1 MSEDNKDK
9 NHILESFNII
19 SSGSL
24 SEDIQK
30 MDMKMSSLPDIE
42 VREVVI
48 KETGNFLNL
57 PGNIINIPI
66 EMIVFPFFTP
76 QKQNKRINFQYSF
89 EDLGV
94 TMYCTLVAK
103 DNNDKVYQPSIFE
116 EKIYNYLISMYEAKK
131 EADVD
136 EENEYIEFEISD
148 FIVNFLG
155 NKMNRAYYTKVEQAL
170 KNLKSTEYQFIVSNH
185 TKFGKYKFED
195 EEFKLLTYQKL
206 KKGKKVYYRVILNKN
221 IRKKIK
227 DKRYIK
233 YNSRALMEILTKDPI
248 AGRIYKYIS
257 KIRFETFEGRINLRT
272 LAAIIPLKMEQ
283 ETERPNKNGEMKTYI
298 LSRAKQ
304 VLKRVLK
311 AYEVLQ
317 ELGYIKTFSYDE
329 DKKEN
334 TYYINYVFNPE
345 KDGECHVSSYLENK
359 SKSVESKTSKSAKS
373 KKGYEEA
380 IIDTDPDIDYYDIE
394 EAEIVSEE
402 PSKPLSENKDTESRT
417 KVVRKSLSRTKKVE
431 TYEDLPETVVT
442 LIHKA
447 KRNIYISRAW
457 DRRTDT
463 KIRKIFNEDGED
475 LACEVLK
482 IIYKNLNKNI
492 KTTLVQY
499 INGVLKNI
507 YKSETPKQ
515 NLTLFGGNEVK
526 EKTIISK
533 KKIKQARKG
542 IKTKPLTNAM
552 KDLKDEVGIPRDV
565 LIEFEKL
572 DDYEKLKVEEK
583 ALKLCSEEAKVSE
596 NFLLTMKEKSKV
608 LYLNTIK
615 KYIERALDEI
625 IVK

>member
-1 MSEDNKDK
+1 MSEDNKNK
-9 NHILESFNII
+9 NDLLESFNIV

-30 MDMKMSSLPDIE
+30 MDMKLSSLPDIE

-57 PGNIINIPI
+57 QGNIINIPI

-136 EENEYIEFEISD
+136 EEDEYIEFEISD

-233 YNSRALMEILTKDPI
+233 YNSRALMEIMTKDPI

-257 KIRFETFEGRINLRT
+257 KIRYETMEGRINLRT

-311 AYEVLQ
+311 AYEILQ
-317 ELGYIKTFSYDE
+317 ELGYIKEFSFDE
-329 DKKEN
+329 EKKEN
-334 TYYINYVFNPE
+334 TYYINYSFNPE
-345 KDGECHVSSYLENK
+345 KDGECHVSTFLENK
-359 SKSVESKTSKSAKS
+359 SAKKKNLSNKSAAFKDDEIIIENKNMYS
-373 KKGYEEA
+373 KFDDEL
-380 IIDTDPDIDYYDIE
+380 IS
-394 EAEIVSEE
+394 EAEVVEIKDSE
-402 PSKPLSENKDTESRT
+402 PKKSTN
-417 KVVRKSLSRTKKVE
+417 KVVRSSVSRTKKVE
-431 TYEDLPETVVT
+431 NYEDLPENVVN
-442 LIHKA
+442 LIYKA
-447 KRNIYISRAW
+447 KRNIYISRSW
-457 DRRTDT
+457 DKRTDT
-463 KIRKIFNEDGED
+463 KIRKIYTEDGEEFVS
-475 LACEVLK
+475 EVLK

-499 INGVLKNI
+499 INGVLKNL
-507 YKSETPKQ
+507 YKSETPRQ
-515 NLTLFGGNEVK
+515 NLQLFNNDVK

-533 KKIKQARKG
+533 RKIKQARKG
-542 IKTKPLTNAM
+542 IKAKTLTNTI
-552 KDLKDEVGIPRDV
+552 KDLKDELDIPRDV

-596 NFLLTMKEKSKV
+596 TFLLTMKEKSKV

-615 KYIERALDEI
+615 KYIEKVLDEI
-625 IVK
+625 Y

>member
-1 MSEDNKDK
+1 MSEDNKNK
-9 NHILESFNII
+9 NDLLESFNIV

-30 MDMKMSSLPDIE
+30 MDMKLSSLPDIE

-57 PGNIINIPI
+57 QGNIINIPI

-116 EKIYNYLISMYEAKK
+116 EKIYNYLISIYEAKR

-136 EENEYIEFEISD
+136 EEDEYIEFEISD

-233 YNSRALMEILTKDPI
+233 YNSRALMEIMTKDPI

-257 KIRFETFEGRINLRT
+257 KIRYETMEGRINLRT

-311 AYEVLQ
+311 AYEILQ
-317 ELGYIKTFSYDE
+317 ELGYIKEFSFDE
-329 DKKEN
+329 EKKEN
-334 TYYINYVFNPE
+334 TYYINYSFNPE
-345 KDGECHVSSYLENK
+345 KDGECHVSTFLENK
-359 SKSVESKTSKSAKS
+359 SVKKKNLSNNNILSKNDEIIIENKNIYSKFDDELIS
-373 KKGYEEA
+373 
-380 IIDTDPDIDYYDIE
+380 
-394 EAEIVSEE
+394 EAEVIEIKDSE
-402 PSKPLSENKDTESRT
+402 PKKSTN
-417 KVVRKSLSRTKKVE
+417 KVVRSSVNRTKKVE
-431 TYEDLPETVVT
+431 NYEDLPESVVN
-442 LIHKA
+442 LIYKA
-447 KRNIYISRAW
+447 KRNIYISRSW
-457 DRRTDT
+457 DKRTDT
-463 KIRKIFNEDGED
+463 KIRKIYTEDGEEFVS
-475 LACEVLK
+475 EVLK

-499 INGVLKNI
+499 INGVLKNL

-515 NLTLFGGNEVK
+515 NLQLFNNDVK

-533 KKIKQARKG
+533 RKIKQARKG
-542 IKTKPLTNAM
+542 IKAKTLTNTI
-552 KDLKDEVGIPRDV
+552 KDLKDELDIPRDV

-596 NFLLTMKEKSKV
+596 TFLLTMKEKSKV

-615 KYIERALDEI
+615 KYIEKVLDEI
-625 IVK
+625 Y

>member
-1 MSEDNKDK
+1 MSEDSKNKNDL
-9 NHILESFNII
+9 LESFNIV

-30 MDMKMSSLPDIE
+30 MDMKLSSLPDIE

-57 PGNIINIPI
+57 QGNIINIPI

-136 EENEYIEFEISD
+136 EEDEYIEFEISD

-233 YNSRALMEILTKDPI
+233 YNSRALMEIMTKDPI

-257 KIRFETFEGRINLRT
+257 KIRYETMEGRINLRT

-311 AYEVLQ
+311 AYEILQ
-317 ELGYIKTFSYDE
+317 ELGYIKEFYFDE
-329 DKKEN
+329 EKKEN
-334 TYYINYVFNPE
+334 TYYINYSFNPE
-345 KDGECHVSSYLENK
+345 KDGECHVSTFLENK
-359 SKSVESKTSKSAKS
+359 SLKKKNLSNKSSVSKDDEIIIENKTIYSKFDDELIS
-373 KKGYEEA
+373 
-380 IIDTDPDIDYYDIE
+380 
-394 EAEIVSEE
+394 EAEVVEIKDSE
-402 PSKPLSENKDTESRT
+402 PKKSTN
-417 KVVRKSLSRTKKVE
+417 KVVRSSVSRTKKVE
-431 TYEDLPETVVT
+431 NYEDLPESVVN
-442 LIHKA
+442 LIYKA
-447 KRNIYISRAW
+447 KRNIYISRSW
-457 DRRTDT
+457 DKRTDT
-463 KIRKIFNEDGED
+463 KIRKIYTEDGEEFVS
-475 LACEVLK
+475 EVLK

-499 INGVLKNI
+499 INGVLKNL
-507 YKSETPKQ
+507 YKSETPRQ
-515 NLTLFGGNEVK
+515 NLQLFNNDVK

-533 KKIKQARKG
+533 RKIKQARKG
-542 IKTKPLTNAM
+542 IKAKTLTNTI
-552 KDLKDEVGIPRDV
+552 KDLKDELDIPRDV

-596 NFLLTMKEKSKV
+596 TFLLTMKEKSKV

-615 KYIERALDEI
+615 KYIEKVLDEI
-625 IVK
+625 Y

>member
-1 MSEDNKDK
+1 MSEDNKNK
-9 NHILESFNII
+9 NDLLESFNIV

-30 MDMKMSSLPDIE
+30 MDMKLSSLPDIE

-57 PGNIINIPI
+57 QGNIINIPI

-116 EKIYNYLISMYEAKK
+116 EKIYNYLISMYEAKR

-136 EENEYIEFEISD
+136 EEDEYIEFEISD

-233 YNSRALMEILTKDPI
+233 YNSRALMEIMTKDPI

-257 KIRFETFEGRINLRT
+257 KIRYETMEGRINLRT

-311 AYEVLQ
+311 AYEILQ
-317 ELGYIKTFSYDE
+317 ELGYIKEFSFDE
-329 DKKEN
+329 EKKEN
-334 TYYINYVFNPE
+334 TYYINYSFNPE
-345 KDGECHVSSYLENK
+345 KDGECHVSTFLENK
-359 SKSVESKTSKSAKS
+359 SVKKKNLSNNNILSKNDEIIIENKNIYSKFDDELIS
-373 KKGYEEA
+373 
-380 IIDTDPDIDYYDIE
+380 
-394 EAEIVSEE
+394 EAEVIEIKDSE
-402 PSKPLSENKDTESRT
+402 PKKSTN
-417 KVVRKSLSRTKKVE
+417 KVVRSSVNRTKKVE
-431 TYEDLPETVVT
+431 NYEDLPESVVN
-442 LIHKA
+442 LIYKA
-447 KRNIYISRAW
+447 KRNIYISRSW
-457 DRRTDT
+457 DKRTDT
-463 KIRKIFNEDGED
+463 KIRKIYTEDGEEFVS
-475 LACEVLK
+475 EVLK

-499 INGVLKNI
+499 INGVLKN
-507 YKSETPKQ
+507 Q
-515 NLTLFGGNEVK
+515 LQF
-526 EKTIISK
+526 
-533 KKIKQARKG
+533 
-542 IKTKPLTNAM
+542 
-552 KDLKDEVGIPRDV
+552 
-565 LIEFEKL
+565 
-572 DDYEKLKVEEK
+572 
-583 ALKLCSEEAKVSE
+583 
-596 NFLLTMKEKSKV
+596 
-608 LYLNTIK
+608 
-615 KYIERALDEI
+615 
-625 IVK
+625 

>member
-1 MSEDNKDK
+1 MNEDNKNK
-9 NHILESFNII
+9 NDLLESFNIV

-30 MDMKMSSLPDIE
+30 MDMKLSSIDMKSSNLPDIE

-57 PGNIINIPI
+57 QGNIINIPI

-116 EKIYNYLISMYEAKK
+116 EKIYNYLISMYEAKR
-131 EADVD
+131 EADID
-136 EENEYIEFEISD
+136 EEDEYIEFEISD

-206 KKGKKVYYRVILNKN
+206 KKGKKVYYKVTLNKN

-233 YNSRALMEILTKDPI
+233 YNSRALMEIMTKDPI

-257 KIRFETFEGRINLRT
+257 KIRYETMEGRINLRT

-283 ETERPNKNGEMKTYI
+283 ETERLNKNGEMKTYI

-311 AYEVLQ
+311 AYEILQ
-317 ELGYIKTFSYDE
+317 ELGYIQEFSFDE
-329 DKKEN
+329 EKKEN
-334 TYYINYVFNPE
+334 TYYINYSFNPE
-345 KDGECHVSSYLENK
+345 KDGECHVSTFLENK
-359 SKSVESKTSKSAKS
+359 SAKKKNLSNKSAAFKDDEIIIENKNMYS
-373 KKGYEEA
+373 KFDDEL
-380 IIDTDPDIDYYDIE
+380 IS
-394 EAEIVSEE
+394 EAEVVEIKDSE
-402 PSKPLSENKDTESRT
+402 PKKSTN
-417 KVVRKSLSRTKKVE
+417 KVVRSSVSRSKKVE
-431 TYEDLPETVVT
+431 NYEDLPENVVN
-442 LIHKA
+442 LIYKA
-447 KRNIYISRAW
+447 KRNIYISRSW
-457 DRRTDT
+457 DKRTDT
-463 KIRKIFNEDGED
+463 KIRKIYTEDGEEFVS
-475 LACEVLK
+475 EVLK

-499 INGVLKNI
+499 INGVLKNL

-515 NLTLFGGNEVK
+515 NLQLFNNDVK

-533 KKIKQARKG
+533 RKIKQARKG
-542 IKTKPLTNAM
+542 IKAKTLTNTI
-552 KDLKDEVGIPRDV
+552 KDLKDELDIPRDV

-596 NFLLTMKEKSKV
+596 TFLLTMKEKSKV

-615 KYIERALDEI
+615 KYIEKVLDEI
-625 IVK
+625 Y

>member
-1 MSEDNKDK
+1 MNEDNKNK
-9 NHILESFNII
+9 NDLLESFNIV

-30 MDMKMSSLPDIE
+30 MDMKLSSLPDIE

-57 PGNIINIPI
+57 QGNIINIPI

-136 EENEYIEFEISD
+136 EEDEYIEFEISD

-233 YNSRALMEILTKDPI
+233 YNSRALMEIMTKDPI

-257 KIRFETFEGRINLRT
+257 KIRYETMEGRINLRT

-311 AYEVLQ
+311 AYEILQ
-317 ELGYIKTFSYDE
+317 ELGYIQEFSFDE
-329 DKKEN
+329 EKKEN
-334 TYYINYVFNPE
+334 TYYINYSFNPE
-345 KDGECHVSSYLENK
+345 KDGECHVSTFLENK
-359 SKSVESKTSKSAKS
+359 SAKKKNLSNKSAAFKDDEIIIENKNMYS
-373 KKGYEEA
+373 KFDDEL
-380 IIDTDPDIDYYDIE
+380 IS
-394 EAEIVSEE
+394 EAEVVEIKDSE
-402 PSKPLSENKDTESRT
+402 PKKSTN
-417 KVVRKSLSRTKKVE
+417 KVVRSSVSRSKKVE
-431 TYEDLPETVVT
+431 NYEDLPENVVN
-442 LIHKA
+442 LIYKA
-447 KRNIYISRAW
+447 KRNIYISRSW
-457 DRRTDT
+457 DKRTDT
-463 KIRKIFNEDGED
+463 KIRKIYTEDGEEFVS
-475 LACEVLK
+475 EVLK

-499 INGVLKNI
+499 INGVLKNL

-515 NLTLFGGNEVK
+515 NLQLFNNDVK

-533 KKIKQARKG
+533 RKIKQARKG
-542 IKTKPLTNAM
+542 IKAKTLTNTI
-552 KDLKDEVGIPRDV
+552 KDLKDELDIPRDV

-596 NFLLTMKEKSKV
+596 TFLLTMKEKSKV

-615 KYIERALDEI
+615 KYIEKVLDEI
-625 IVK
+625 Y

>member
-1 MSEDNKDK
+1 MNEENSNDL
-9 NHILESFNII
+9 LESFNII

-30 MDMKMSSLPDIE
+30 MDMKLSNLPDIE
-42 VREVVI
+42 VKEVVI

-57 PGNIINIPI
+57 QGNIINIPI

-136 EENEYIEFEISD
+136 EEDEYIEFEISD

-155 NKMNRAYYTKVEQAL
+155 NKMNRAYYTKVEQGL

-233 YNSRALMEILTKDPI
+233 YNSKALMEILAKDPI

-257 KIRFETFEGRINLRT
+257 KIRYETMEGKINLRT

-283 ETERPNKNGEMKTYI
+283 ETERPNKNGQMKTYI

-317 ELGYIKTFSYDE
+317 ELGYIKEFSYE
-329 DKKEN
+329 EEKKEN
-334 TYYINYVFNPE
+334 TFYINYSFNPE
-345 KDGECHVSSYLENK
+345 KDGECHVSTFIENK
-359 SKSVESKTSKSAKS
+359 SKSSEFKKSKKKEMKAKEEIIIEDLDSKFSELDYEVIENAEVIEVKDVESKT
-373 KKGYEEA
+373 
-380 IIDTDPDIDYYDIE
+380 I
-394 EAEIVSEE
+394 
-402 PSKPLSENKDTESRT
+402 
-417 KVVRKSLSRTKKVE
+417 RKSISRTKKIE
-431 TYEDLPETVVT
+431 TYEDLPEKLVA
-442 LIHKA
+442 LIYKA
-447 KRNIYISRAW
+447 KRNIYVSRSW
-457 DRRTDT
+457 DKRTDS
-463 KIRKIFNEDGED
+463 KIRKIYNEDGEEV
-475 LACEVLK
+475 AKEVLK

-499 INGVLKNI
+499 INGILKNL
-507 YKSETPKQ
+507 YKSDAPKQ
-515 NLTLFGGNEVK
+515 NLQLFNNSNNNDLK

-533 KKIKQARKG
+533 RKIKQARKG
-542 IKTKPLTNAM
+542 IKAKTLTNAIR
-552 KDLKDEVGIPRDV
+552 DLNEEVGIPRDV

-596 NFLLTMKEKSKV
+596 TFLLTMKEKSKV

-615 KYIERALDEI
+615 KYIEKVLDEI
-625 IVK
+625 

>member
-1 MSEDNKDK
+1 MSEDNKNK
-9 NHILESFNII
+9 NDLLESFNIV

-30 MDMKMSSLPDIE
+30 MDMKLSSLPDIE

-57 PGNIINIPI
+57 QGNIINIPI

-116 EKIYNYLISMYEAKK
+116 EKIYNYLISMYEAKR

-136 EENEYIEFEISD
+136 EEDEYIEFEISD

-233 YNSRALMEILTKDPI
+233 YNSRALMEIMTKDPI

-257 KIRFETFEGRINLRT
+257 KIRYETMEGRINLRT

-311 AYEVLQ
+311 AYEILQ
-317 ELGYIKTFSYDE
+317 ELGYIKEFYFDE
-329 DKKEN
+329 EKKEN
-334 TYYINYVFNPE
+334 TYYINYSFNPE
-345 KDGECHVSSYLENK
+345 KDGECHVSTFLENK
-359 SKSVESKTSKSAKS
+359 SAKKKNLSNKSAAFKDDEIIIENKNMYS
-373 KKGYEEA
+373 KFDDEL
-380 IIDTDPDIDYYDIE
+380 IS
-394 EAEIVSEE
+394 EAEVVEIKDSE
-402 PSKPLSENKDTESRT
+402 PKKSTN
-417 KVVRKSLSRTKKVE
+417 KVVRSSVSRSKKVE
-431 TYEDLPETVVT
+431 NYEDLPENVVN
-442 LIHKA
+442 LIYKA
-447 KRNIYISRAW
+447 KRNIYISRSW
-457 DRRTDT
+457 DKRTDT
-463 KIRKIFNEDGED
+463 KIRKIYTEDGEEFVS
-475 LACEVLK
+475 EVLK

-499 INGVLKNI
+499 INGVLKNL

-515 NLTLFGGNEVK
+515 NLQLFNNDVK

-533 KKIKQARKG
+533 RKIKQARKG
-542 IKTKPLTNAM
+542 IKAKTLTNTI
-552 KDLKDEVGIPRDV
+552 KDLKDELDIPRDV

-596 NFLLTMKEKSKV
+596 TFLLTMKEKSKV

-615 KYIERALDEI
+615 KYIEKVLDEI
-625 IVK
+625 Y

>member
-1 MSEDNKDK
+1 MSEDNKNK
-9 NHILESFNII
+9 NDLLESFNIV

-30 MDMKMSSLPDIE
+30 MDMKLSSLPDIE

-57 PGNIINIPI
+57 QGNIINIPI

-136 EENEYIEFEISD
+136 EEDEYIEFEISD

-233 YNSRALMEILTKDPI
+233 YNSRALMEIMTKDPI

-257 KIRFETFEGRINLRT
+257 KIRYETMEGRINLRT

-311 AYEVLQ
+311 AYEILQ
-317 ELGYIKTFSYDE
+317 ELGYIKEFYFDE
-329 DKKEN
+329 EKKEN
-334 TYYINYVFNPE
+334 TYYINYSFNPE
-345 KDGECHVSSYLENK
+345 KDGECHVSTFLENK
-359 SKSVESKTSKSAKS
+359 SLKKKNLSNKSSASKYDEIIIENKTIYSKFDDELIS
-373 KKGYEEA
+373 
-380 IIDTDPDIDYYDIE
+380 
-394 EAEIVSEE
+394 EAEVVEIKDSE
-402 PSKPLSENKDTESRT
+402 PKKSTN
-417 KVVRKSLSRTKKVE
+417 KVVRSSVSRTKKVE
-431 TYEDLPETVVT
+431 NYEDLPESVVN
-442 LIHKA
+442 LIYKA
-447 KRNIYISRAW
+447 KRNIYISRSW
-457 DRRTDT
+457 DKRTDT
-463 KIRKIFNEDGED
+463 KIRKIYTEDGEEFVS
-475 LACEVLK
+475 EVLK

-499 INGVLKNI
+499 INGVLKNL
-507 YKSETPKQ
+507 YKSETPRQ
-515 NLTLFGGNEVK
+515 NLQLFNNDVK

-533 KKIKQARKG
+533 RKIKQARKG
-542 IKTKPLTNAM
+542 IKAKTLTNTI
-552 KDLKDEVGIPRDV
+552 KDLKDELDIPRDV

-596 NFLLTMKEKSKV
+596 TFLLTMKEKSKV

-615 KYIERALDEI
+615 KYIEKVLDEI
-625 IVK
+625 Y

>member
-1 MSEDNKDK
+1 MSEDSKNKNDL
-9 NHILESFNII
+9 LESFNIV

-30 MDMKMSSLPDIE
+30 MDMKLSSLPDIE

-57 PGNIINIPI
+57 QGNIINIPI

-136 EENEYIEFEISD
+136 EEDEYIEFEISD

-233 YNSRALMEILTKDPI
+233 YNSRALMEIMTKDPI

-257 KIRFETFEGRINLRT
+257 KIRYETMEGRINLRT

-311 AYEVLQ
+311 AYEILQ
-317 ELGYIKTFSYDE
+317 ELGYIKEFSFDE
-329 DKKEN
+329 EKKEN
-334 TYYINYVFNPE
+334 TYYINYSFNPE
-345 KDGECHVSSYLENK
+345 KDGECHVSTFLENK
-359 SKSVESKTSKSAKS
+359 SLKKKNLSNKSSASKYDEIIIENKTIYSKFDDELISEAEVVEIKDSESKKS
-373 KKGYEEA
+373 
-380 IIDTDPDIDYYDIE
+380 T
-394 EAEIVSEE
+394 
-402 PSKPLSENKDTESRT
+402 N
-417 KVVRKSLSRTKKVE
+417 KVVRSSVSRTKKVE
-431 TYEDLPETVVT
+431 NYEDLPESVVN
-442 LIHKA
+442 LIYKA
-447 KRNIYISRAW
+447 KRNIYISRSW
-457 DRRTDT
+457 DKRTDT
-463 KIRKIFNEDGED
+463 KIRKIYTEDGEEFVS
-475 LACEVLK
+475 EVLK

-499 INGVLKNI
+499 INGVLKNL
-507 YKSETPKQ
+507 YKSETPRQ
-515 NLTLFGGNEVK
+515 NLQLFNNDVK

-533 KKIKQARKG
+533 RKIKQARKG
-542 IKTKPLTNAM
+542 IKAKTLTNTI
-552 KDLKDEVGIPRDV
+552 KDLKDELDIPRDV

-596 NFLLTMKEKSKV
+596 TFLLTMKEKSKV

-615 KYIERALDEI
+615 KYIEKVLDEI
-625 IVK
+625 Y

>member
-1 MSEDNKDK
+1 MSEDNKNK
-9 NHILESFNII
+9 NDLLESFNIV

-30 MDMKMSSLPDIE
+30 MDMKLSSLPDIE

-57 PGNIINIPI
+57 QGNIINIPI

-136 EENEYIEFEISD
+136 EDDEYIEFEISD

-233 YNSRALMEILTKDPI
+233 YNSRALMEIMTKDPI

-257 KIRFETFEGRINLRT
+257 KIRYETIEGRINLRT

-311 AYEVLQ
+311 AYEILQ
-317 ELGYIKTFSYDE
+317 ELGYIKEFSFDE
-329 DKKEN
+329 EKKEN
-334 TYYINYVFNPE
+334 TYYINYSFNPE
-345 KDGECHVSSYLENK
+345 KDGECHVSTFLENK
-359 SKSVESKTSKSAKS
+359 SVKKKNLSSKNTTSKEDEIIIEHKNVYS
-373 KKGYEEA
+373 KFDDEL
-380 IIDTDPDIDYYDIE
+380 IS
-394 EAEIVSEE
+394 EAEVVEI
-402 PSKPLSENKDTESRT
+402 KDTEPKKST
-417 KVVRKSLSRTKKVE
+417 NKVVRSSVSRTKKVE
-431 TYEDLPETVVT
+431 NYEDLPESVVN
-442 LIHKA
+442 LIYKA
-447 KRNIYISRAW
+447 KRNIYISRSW
-457 DRRTDT
+457 DKRTDT
-463 KIRKIFNEDGED
+463 KIRKIYTEDGEEFVS
-475 LACEVLK
+475 EVLK

-499 INGVLKNI
+499 INGVLKNL
-507 YKSETPKQ
+507 YKSETPRQ
-515 NLTLFGGNEVK
+515 NLQLFNNDVK

-533 KKIKQARKG
+533 RKIKQARKG
-542 IKTKPLTNAM
+542 IKAKTLTNTI
-552 KDLKDEVGIPRDV
+552 KDLKDELDIPRDV

-596 NFLLTMKEKSKV
+596 TFLLTMKEKSKV

-615 KYIERALDEI
+615 KYIEKVLDEI
-625 IVK
+625 Y

>member
-1 MSEDNKDK
+1 MSEDNKNK
-9 NHILESFNII
+9 NDLLESFNIV

-30 MDMKMSSLPDIE
+30 MDMKLSSLPDIE

-57 PGNIINIPI
+57 QGNIINIPI

-116 EKIYNYLISMYEAKK
+116 EKIYNYLISMYEAKR

-136 EENEYIEFEISD
+136 EEDEYIEFEISD

-233 YNSRALMEILTKDPI
+233 YNSRALMEIMTKDPI

-257 KIRFETFEGRINLRT
+257 KIRYETMEGRINLRT

-311 AYEVLQ
+311 AYEILQ
-317 ELGYIKTFSYDE
+317 ELGYIKEFSFDE
-329 DKKEN
+329 EKKEN
-334 TYYINYVFNPE
+334 TYYINYSFNPE
-345 KDGECHVSSYLENK
+345 KDGECHVSTFLENK
-359 SKSVESKTSKSAKS
+359 SVKKKNLSNNNILSKNDEIIIENKNIYSKFDDELIS
-373 KKGYEEA
+373 
-380 IIDTDPDIDYYDIE
+380 
-394 EAEIVSEE
+394 EAEVIEIKDSE
-402 PSKPLSENKDTESRT
+402 PKKSTN
-417 KVVRKSLSRTKKVE
+417 KVVRSSVNRTKKVE
-431 TYEDLPETVVT
+431 NYEDLPESVVN
-442 LIHKA
+442 LIYKA
-447 KRNIYISRAW
+447 KRNIYISRSW
-457 DRRTDT
+457 DKRTDT
-463 KIRKIFNEDGED
+463 KIRKIYTEDGEEFVS
-475 LACEVLK
+475 EVLK

-499 INGVLKNI
+499 INGVLKNL

-515 NLTLFGGNEVK
+515 NLQLFNNDVK

-533 KKIKQARKG
+533 RKIKQARKG
-542 IKTKPLTNAM
+542 IKAKTLTNTI
-552 KDLKDEVGIPRDV
+552 KDLKDELDIPRDV

-596 NFLLTMKEKSKV
+596 TFLLTMKEKSKV

-615 KYIERALDEI
+615 KYIEKVLDEI
-625 IVK
+625 Y

>member
-1 MSEDNKDK
+1 MSEDNKNK
-9 NHILESFNII
+9 NDLLESFNIV

-30 MDMKMSSLPDIE
+30 MDMKLSSLPDIE

-57 PGNIINIPI
+57 QGNIINIPI

-136 EENEYIEFEISD
+136 EEDEYIEFEISD

-233 YNSRALMEILTKDPI
+233 YNSRALMEIMTKDPI

-257 KIRFETFEGRINLRT
+257 KIRYETMEGRINLRT

-311 AYEVLQ
+311 AYEILQ
-317 ELGYIKTFSYDE
+317 ELGYIKEFSFDE
-329 DKKEN
+329 EKKEN
-334 TYYINYVFNPE
+334 TYYINYSFNPE
-345 KDGECHVSSYLENK
+345 KDGECHVSTFLENK
-359 SKSVESKTSKSAKS
+359 SAKKKNLSNKSAAFKDD
-373 KKGYEEA
+373 E
-380 IIDTDPDIDYYDIE
+380 III
-394 EAEIVSEE
+394 
-402 PSKPLSENKDTESRT
+402 ENKNMYSKFDDELISEVEVVEIKDSEPKKSTN
-417 KVVRKSLSRTKKVE
+417 KVVRSSVSRTKKVE
-431 TYEDLPETVVT
+431 NYEDLPESVVN
-442 LIHKA
+442 LIYKA
-447 KRNIYISRAW
+447 KRNIYISRSW
-457 DRRTDT
+457 DKRTDT
-463 KIRKIFNEDGED
+463 KIRKIYTEDGEEFVS
-475 LACEVLK
+475 EVLK

-499 INGVLKNI
+499 INGVLKNL
-507 YKSETPKQ
+507 YKSETPRQ
-515 NLTLFGGNEVK
+515 NLQLFNNDVK

-533 KKIKQARKG
+533 RKIKQARKG
-542 IKTKPLTNAM
+542 IKAKTLTNTI
-552 KDLKDEVGIPRDV
+552 KDLKDELDIPRDV

-596 NFLLTMKEKSKV
+596 TFLLTMKEKSKV

-615 KYIERALDEI
+615 KYIEKVLDEI
-625 IVK
+625 Y

>member
-1 MSEDNKDK
+1 MSEDNKNK
-9 NHILESFNII
+9 NDLLESFNIV

-30 MDMKMSSLPDIE
+30 MDMKLSSLPDIE

-57 PGNIINIPI
+57 QGNIINIPI

-116 EKIYNYLISMYEAKK
+116 EKIYNYLISMYEAKR

-136 EENEYIEFEISD
+136 EEDEYIEFEISD

-233 YNSRALMEILTKDPI
+233 YNSRALMEIMTKDPI

-257 KIRFETFEGRINLRT
+257 KIRYETMEGRINLRT

-311 AYEVLQ
+311 AYEILQ
-317 ELGYIKTFSYDE
+317 ELGYIKEFSFDE
-329 DKKEN
+329 EKKEN
-334 TYYINYVFNPE
+334 TYYINYSFNPE
-345 KDGECHVSSYLENK
+345 KDGECHVSTFLENK
-359 SKSVESKTSKSAKS
+359 SVKKKNLSNNNILSKNDEIIIENKNIYSKFDDELIS
-373 KKGYEEA
+373 
-380 IIDTDPDIDYYDIE
+380 
-394 EAEIVSEE
+394 EAEVIEIKDSE
-402 PSKPLSENKDTESRT
+402 PKKSTN
-417 KVVRKSLSRTKKVE
+417 KVVRSSVNRTKKVE
-431 TYEDLPETVVT
+431 NYEDLPESVVN
-442 LIHKA
+442 LIYKA
-447 KRNIYISRAW
+447 KRNIYISRSW
-457 DRRTDT
+457 DKRTDT
-463 KIRKIFNEDGED
+463 KIRKIYTEDGEEFVS
-475 LACEVLK
+475 EVLK

-499 INGVLKNI
+499 INGVLKNL

-515 NLTLFGGNEVK
+515 NLQLFNNDVK

-533 KKIKQARKG
+533 RKIKQARKG
-542 IKTKPLTNAM
+542 IKAKTLTNTI
-552 KDLKDEVGIPRDV
+552 KDLKDELDIPRDV

-596 NFLLTMKEKSKV
+596 TFLLTMKETTNYSVQSRSSV
-608 LYLNTIK
+608 LP
-615 KYIERALDEI
+615 DF
-625 IVK
+625 

>member
-1 MSEDNKDK
+1 MSEDSKNKNDL
-9 NHILESFNII
+9 LESFNIV

-30 MDMKMSSLPDIE
+30 MDMKLSSLPDIE

-57 PGNIINIPI
+57 QGNIINIPI

-136 EENEYIEFEISD
+136 EEDEYIEFEISD

-233 YNSRALMEILTKDPI
+233 YNSRALMEIMTKDPI

-257 KIRFETFEGRINLRT
+257 KIRYETMEGRINLRT

-311 AYEVLQ
+311 AYEILQ
-317 ELGYIKTFSYDE
+317 ELGYIKEFSFDE
-329 DKKEN
+329 EKKEN
-334 TYYINYVFNPE
+334 TYYINYSFNPE
-345 KDGECHVSSYLENK
+345 KDGECHVSTFLENK
-359 SKSVESKTSKSAKS
+359 SLKKKNLSNKSSVSKDDEIIIENKTIYPKFDDELISEAEVVEIKDSESKKS
-373 KKGYEEA
+373 
-380 IIDTDPDIDYYDIE
+380 T
-394 EAEIVSEE
+394 
-402 PSKPLSENKDTESRT
+402 N
-417 KVVRKSLSRTKKVE
+417 KVVRSSVSRTKKVE
-431 TYEDLPETVVT
+431 NYEDLPENVVN
-442 LIHKA
+442 LIYKA
-447 KRNIYISRAW
+447 KRNIYISRSW
-457 DRRTDT
+457 DKRTDT
-463 KIRKIFNEDGED
+463 KIRKIYTEDGEEFVS
-475 LACEVLK
+475 EVLK

-499 INGVLKNI
+499 INGVLKNL
-507 YKSETPKQ
+507 YKSETPRQ
-515 NLTLFGGNEVK
+515 NLQLFNNDVK

-533 KKIKQARKG
+533 RKIKQARKG
-542 IKTKPLTNAM
+542 IKAKTLTNTI
-552 KDLKDEVGIPRDV
+552 KDLKDELDIPRDV

-596 NFLLTMKEKSKV
+596 TFLLTMKEKSKV

-615 KYIERALDEI
+615 KYIEKVLDEI
-625 IVK
+625 Y

>member
-1 MSEDNKDK
+1 MSEDNKNK
-9 NHILESFNII
+9 NDLLESFNIV

-30 MDMKMSSLPDIE
+30 MDMKLSSLPDIE

-57 PGNIINIPI
+57 QGNIINIPI

-136 EENEYIEFEISD
+136 EDDEYIEFEISD

-233 YNSRALMEILTKDPI
+233 YNSRALMEIMTKDPI

-257 KIRFETFEGRINLRT
+257 KIRYETIEGRINLRT

-311 AYEVLQ
+311 AYEILQ
-317 ELGYIKTFSYDE
+317 ELGYIKEFSFDE
-329 DKKEN
+329 EKKEN
-334 TYYINYVFNPE
+334 TYYINYSFNPE
-345 KDGECHVSSYLENK
+345 KDGECHVSTFLENK
-359 SKSVESKTSKSAKS
+359 SVKKKNLSSKNIASKEDEIIIEHKNVYS
-373 KKGYEEA
+373 KFDDEL
-380 IIDTDPDIDYYDIE
+380 IS
-394 EAEIVSEE
+394 EAEVVEI
-402 PSKPLSENKDTESRT
+402 KDTEPKKST
-417 KVVRKSLSRTKKVE
+417 NKVVRSSVSRTKKVE
-431 TYEDLPETVVT
+431 NYEDLPESVVN
-442 LIHKA
+442 LIYKA
-447 KRNIYISRAW
+447 KRNIYISRSW
-457 DRRTDT
+457 DKRTDT
-463 KIRKIFNEDGED
+463 KIRKIYTEDGEEFVS
-475 LACEVLK
+475 EVLK

-499 INGVLKNI
+499 INGVLKNL
-507 YKSETPKQ
+507 YKSETSRQ
-515 NLTLFGGNEVK
+515 NLQLFNNDVK

-533 KKIKQARKG
+533 RKIKQARKG
-542 IKTKPLTNAM
+542 IKAKTLTNTI
-552 KDLKDEVGIPRDV
+552 KDLKDELDIPRDV

-596 NFLLTMKEKSKV
+596 TFLLTMKEKSKV

-615 KYIERALDEI
+615 KYIEKVLDEI
-625 IVK
+625 Y

>member
-1 MSEDNKDK
+1 MNEDNKNK
-9 NHILESFNII
+9 NDLLESFNIV

-30 MDMKMSSLPDIE
+30 MDMKLSSLPDIE

-57 PGNIINIPI
+57 QGNIINIPI

-116 EKIYNYLISMYEAKK
+116 EKIYNYLISMYEAKR

-136 EENEYIEFEISD
+136 EEDEYIEFEISD

-233 YNSRALMEILTKDPI
+233 YNSRALMEIMTKDPI

-257 KIRFETFEGRINLRT
+257 KIRYETMEGRINLRT

-311 AYEVLQ
+311 AYEILQ
-317 ELGYIKTFSYDE
+317 ELGYIQEFSFDE
-329 DKKEN
+329 EKKEN
-334 TYYINYVFNPE
+334 TYYINYSFNPE
-345 KDGECHVSSYLENK
+345 KDGECHVSTFLENK
-359 SKSVESKTSKSAKS
+359 SAKKKNLSNKSAAFKDDEIIIENKNMYS
-373 KKGYEEA
+373 KFDDEL
-380 IIDTDPDIDYYDIE
+380 IS
-394 EAEIVSEE
+394 EAEVVEIKDSE
-402 PSKPLSENKDTESRT
+402 PKKSTN
-417 KVVRKSLSRTKKVE
+417 KVVRSSVSRSKKVE
-431 TYEDLPETVVT
+431 NYEDLPENVVN
-442 LIHKA
+442 LIYKA
-447 KRNIYISRAW
+447 KRNIYISRSW
-457 DRRTDT
+457 DKRTDT
-463 KIRKIFNEDGED
+463 KIRKIYTEDGEEFVS
-475 LACEVLK
+475 EVLK

-499 INGVLKNI
+499 INGVLKNL

-515 NLTLFGGNEVK
+515 NLQLFNNDVK

-533 KKIKQARKG
+533 RKIKQARKG
-542 IKTKPLTNAM
+542 IKAKTLTNTI
-552 KDLKDEVGIPRDV
+552 KDLKDELDIPRDV

-596 NFLLTMKEKSKV
+596 TFLLTMKEKSKV

-615 KYIERALDEI
+615 KYIEKVLDEI
-625 IVK
+625 Y

>member
-1 MSEDNKDK
+1 MSEDNKNK
-9 NHILESFNII
+9 NDLLESFNIV

-30 MDMKMSSLPDIE
+30 MDMKLSSLPDIE

-57 PGNIINIPI
+57 QGNIINIPI

-116 EKIYNYLISMYEAKK
+116 EKIYNYLISMYEAKR
-131 EADVD
+131 ETDVD
-136 EENEYIEFEISD
+136 EEDEYIEFEISD

-233 YNSRALMEILTKDPI
+233 YNSRALMEIMTKDPI

-257 KIRFETFEGRINLRT
+257 KIRYETMEGRINLRT

-298 LSRAKQ
+298 LSRTKQ

-311 AYEVLQ
+311 AYEILQ
-317 ELGYIKTFSYDE
+317 ELGYIQEFSFDE
-329 DKKEN
+329 EKKEN
-334 TYYINYVFNPE
+334 TYYINYSFNPE
-345 KDGECHVSSYLENK
+345 KDGECHVSTFLENK
-359 SKSVESKTSKSAKS
+359 SVKKKNLSNNNILSKNDEIIIENKNIYSKFDDELIS
-373 KKGYEEA
+373 
-380 IIDTDPDIDYYDIE
+380 
-394 EAEIVSEE
+394 EAEVIEIKDSE
-402 PSKPLSENKDTESRT
+402 PKKSTN
-417 KVVRKSLSRTKKVE
+417 KVVRSSVNRTKKVE
-431 TYEDLPETVVT
+431 NYEDLPESVVN
-442 LIHKA
+442 LIYKA
-447 KRNIYISRAW
+447 KRNIYISRSW
-457 DRRTDT
+457 DKRTDT
-463 KIRKIFNEDGED
+463 KIRKIYTEDGEEFVS
-475 LACEVLK
+475 EVLK

-499 INGVLKNI
+499 INGVLKNL

-515 NLTLFGGNEVK
+515 NLQLFNNDVK

-533 KKIKQARKG
+533 RKIKQARKG
-542 IKTKPLTNAM
+542 IKAKTLTNTI
-552 KDLKDEVGIPRDV
+552 KDLKDELDIPRDV

-596 NFLLTMKEKSKV
+596 TFLLTMKEKSKV

-615 KYIERALDEI
+615 KYIEKVLDEI
-625 IVK
+625 Y

>member
-1 MSEDNKDK
+1 MNEDNKNK
-9 NHILESFNII
+9 NDLLESFNIV

-30 MDMKMSSLPDIE
+30 MDMKLSSLPDIE

-57 PGNIINIPI
+57 QGNIINIPI

-116 EKIYNYLISMYEAKK
+116 EKIYNYLISMYEAKR

-136 EENEYIEFEISD
+136 EEDEYIEFEISD

-233 YNSRALMEILTKDPI
+233 YNSRALMEIMTKDPI

-257 KIRFETFEGRINLRT
+257 KIRYETMEGRINLRT

-311 AYEVLQ
+311 AYEILQ
-317 ELGYIKTFSYDE
+317 ELGYIQEFSFDE
-329 DKKEN
+329 EKKEN
-334 TYYINYVFNPE
+334 TYYINYSFNPE
-345 KDGECHVSSYLENK
+345 KDGECHVSTFLENK
-359 SKSVESKTSKSAKS
+359 SAKKRNLSNKSAAFKDDEIIIENKNMYS
-373 KKGYEEA
+373 KFDDEL
-380 IIDTDPDIDYYDIE
+380 IS
-394 EAEIVSEE
+394 EAEVVEIKDSE
-402 PSKPLSENKDTESRT
+402 PKKSTN
-417 KVVRKSLSRTKKVE
+417 KVVRSSVSRSKKVE
-431 TYEDLPETVVT
+431 NYEDLPENVVN
-442 LIHKA
+442 LIYKA
-447 KRNIYISRAW
+447 KRNIYISRSW
-457 DRRTDT
+457 DKRTDT
-463 KIRKIFNEDGED
+463 KIRKIYTEDGEEFVS
-475 LACEVLK
+475 EVLK

-499 INGVLKNI
+499 INGVLKNL

-515 NLTLFGGNEVK
+515 NLQLFNNDVK

-533 KKIKQARKG
+533 RKIKQARKG
-542 IKTKPLTNAM
+542 IKAKTLTNTI
-552 KDLKDEVGIPRDV
+552 KDLKDELDIPRDV

-596 NFLLTMKEKSKV
+596 TFLLTMKEKSKV

-615 KYIERALDEI
+615 KYIEKVLDEI
-625 IVK
+625 Y

>member
-1 MSEDNKDK
+1 MSEDNKNK
-9 NHILESFNII
+9 NDLLESFNIV

-30 MDMKMSSLPDIE
+30 MDMKLSSLPDIE

-57 PGNIINIPI
+57 QGNIINIPI

-136 EENEYIEFEISD
+136 EEDEYIEFEISD

-233 YNSRALMEILTKDPI
+233 YNSRALMEIMTKDPI

-257 KIRFETFEGRINLRT
+257 KIRYETMEGRINLRT

-311 AYEVLQ
+311 AYEILQ
-317 ELGYIKTFSYDE
+317 ELGYIKEFYFDE
-329 DKKEN
+329 EKKEN
-334 TYYINYVFNPE
+334 TYYINYSFNPE
-345 KDGECHVSSYLENK
+345 KDGECHVSTFLENK
-359 SKSVESKTSKSAKS
+359 SLKKKNLSNKSSVSKDD
-373 KKGYEEA
+373 EI
-380 IIDTDPDIDYYDIE
+380 IIDNKTIYSKFDDELIS
-394 EAEIVSEE
+394 EAEVVEIKDSE
-402 PSKPLSENKDTESRT
+402 PKKSTN
-417 KVVRKSLSRTKKVE
+417 KVVRSSVSRTKKVE
-431 TYEDLPETVVT
+431 NYEDLPESVVN
-442 LIHKA
+442 LIYKA
-447 KRNIYISRAW
+447 KRNIYISRSW
-457 DRRTDT
+457 DKRTDT
-463 KIRKIFNEDGED
+463 KIRKIYTEDGEEFVS
-475 LACEVLK
+475 EVLK

-499 INGVLKNI
+499 INGVLKNL
-507 YKSETPKQ
+507 YKSETPRQ
-515 NLTLFGGNEVK
+515 NLQLFNNDVK

-533 KKIKQARKG
+533 RKIKQARKG
-542 IKTKPLTNAM
+542 IKAKTLTNTI
-552 KDLKDEVGIPRDV
+552 KDLKDELDIPRDV

-596 NFLLTMKEKSKV
+596 TFLLTMKEKSKV

-615 KYIERALDEI
+615 KYIEKVLDEI
-625 IVK
+625 Y